1 MSTPRLPRVTATAV
15 ASAAARLFGTVVLD
29 LADMMVGPA
38 LYDARLGVFRT
49 LDGDDLGDDDGSLIV
64 LVTPGEVDTL
74 VADLGSPAA
83 AARALTAEARRIAGA
98 A

>member
-1 MSTPRLPRVTATAV
+1 MSTPRLPRVTAAAV

-74 VADLGSPAA
+74 AADLGSPAA

>member
-1 MSTPRLPRVTATAV
+1 MSTPRLPRVTAAAV
-15 ASAAARLFGTVVLD
+15 TSAAARLFGTVVLD
-29 LADMMVGPA
+29 LADMVAGPA

-64 LVTPGEVDTL
+64 LVTPNTVDEL
-74 VADLGSPAA
+74 IADLGSPAA

>member
-1 MSTPRLPRVTATAV
+1 MSTPRLPRVTATTVTA
-15 ASAAARLFGTVVLD
+15 AAARLFGTIVLD

-38 LYDARLGVFRT
+38 LYDARLNLFRT

-74 VADLGSPAA
+74 VTDLGSAAA
-83 AARALTAEARRIAGA
+83 AARVLTAQAQRIAGA

>member
-1 MSTPRLPRVTATAV
+1 MSTPRLPRVTAAAV

-29 LADMMVGPA
+29 LADMAAGPA

-64 LVTPGEVDTL
+64 LVTPGEVDAL
-74 VADLGSPAA
+74 VADLGSAAA
-83 AARALTAEARRIAGA
+83 AARALTADARRIAGA